1 MPRQDWEV
9 AGDMQILFHLG
20 AHCTD
25 SGLLIRSIL
34 RNRAALAREGVGV
47 PGPSRYREL
56 LGNVSTSLR
65 GEFASADTEAMLLEA
80 ICDDDSA
87 ERIILSNENFL
98 CRGNKAFTEDGLYP
112 KVGKSAWLRNCF
124 PDHGIEFAI
133 ATRNPATFLPDL
145 IARLSED
152 DRAVALS
159 NLHLDRLSW
168 ADAIAEIVEA
178 NPGCPIIVWSH
189 EDTPF
194 IWSEIL
200 RELTA
205 CDPYTELD
213 GALDMVEQI
222 MSDEG
227 ISKLT
232 NFLSDHPEVSETR
245 RRTAVAA
252 FLDAYGLPDQIESE
266 IDLPGWTHET
276 IAHLSEIYEKDLA
289 QIAELPGVTLIE
301 P

>member
-1 MPRQDWEV
+1 
-9 AGDMQILFHLG
+9 MQILFHLG

-34 RNRAALAREGVGV
+34 RNRAALAHEGVGV

-65 GEFASADTEAMLLEA
+65 GECASEDTETMLLEA

-98 CRGNKAFTEDGLYP
+98 CRASKALTEDGLYP
-112 KVGKSAWLRNCF
+112 RVGKSAWLRNCF
-124 PDHGIEFAI
+124 PEHSIEFAI
-133 ATRNPATFLPDL
+133 ATRNPATFVPDL
-145 IARLSED
+145 MARFPEGDRNAVLSQ
-152 DRAVALS
+152 
-159 NLHLDRLSW
+159 LHLDRLSW
-168 ADAIAEIVEA
+168 ADTVAEIVEA
-178 NPGCPIIVWSH
+178 NPGCPVIVWSH

-200 RELTA
+200 AELTA

-222 MSDEG
+222 ISNEG
-227 ISKLT
+227 MAKLT
-232 NFLSDHPEVSETR
+232 DFLESHTEISETR
-245 RRTAVAA
+245 RRTAISA
-252 FLDAYGLPDQIESE
+252 FLDAHGLDDKIEEE
-266 IDLPGWTHET
+266 IDLPGWTNDMIVCLFKVYDEE
-276 IAHLSEIYEKDLA
+276 LV
-289 QIAELPGVTLIE
+289 QIAKLPGVTFIE